1 MRSDEI
7 VKSIAAVVLGIAIGV
22 LVMWLAGGRGRES
35 ALDAAA
41 TGSAPGSSDNLASD
55 AASVAR
61 LTEELSRERTD
72 RVELE
77 EQIAALEALLA
88 ERALAEDAEPVAGG
102 ETGSDAEADASGE
115 NASQPDQGWF
125 DRDALAGA
133 GFAPDEIDWV
143 RELFERAVTAR
154 LELEDARLREGQ
166 GNALNALRDELALE
180 QTLRAEFGDE
190 GFDAVRFA
198 MNEENRV
205 ILTDLLESSA
215 GFQSG
220 IRPGDEVIS
229 YDGQRIFRP
238 RDLKLLIATGERDQP
253 VEMRLLRDGE
263 VVRVFVPRGPIG
275 AQLAFEVRP
284 PIR

>member
-1 MRSDEI
+1 M
-7 VKSIAAVVLGIAIGV
+7 KSVAAVVSGIAIGM
-22 LVMWLAGGRGRES
+22 LVMWLALDRDLEAPPDGTTRPS
-35 ALDAAA
+35 AD
-41 TGSAPGSSDNLASD
+41 SLA
-55 AASVAR
+55 VER
-61 LTEELSRERTD
+61 LGEELARERID

-88 ERALAEDAEPVAGG
+88 ERAAPDDFLPPADRETDEPGDSDGTPDATAPKR
-102 ETGSDAEADASGE
+102 
-115 NASQPDQGWF
+115 DQGWF
-125 DRDALAGA
+125 DRDALVAAGI
-133 GFAPDEIDWV
+133 APTEIDWI
-143 RELFERAVTAR
+143 RELFERTVAAR
-154 LELEDARLREGQ
+154 LELEDARLRKGE
-166 GNALNALRDELALE
+166 GNALHVIRDELALE
-180 QTLRAEFGDE
+180 QSLRAEFGDE
-190 GFDAVRFA
+190 DFDAVRFA

-253 VEMRLLRDGE
+253 VEMRLLREGE

-275 AQLAFEVRP
+275 ARLAFEVRP